1 MQNFLKNLLFIASYL
16 IISMTKPLYTI
27 SYLNSLPI
35 NARINYDYIK
45 NLFLNL
51 FYKRITDYLEQKAS
65 INFLS

>member
-51 FYKRITDYLEQKAS
+51 MRKKNYDFDY
-65 INFLS
+65 